1 MEKSIM
7 ARILTDPFEVA
18 AGSQSGWS
26 IGTNSAIVTSPVRT
40 WKTFGGSYCLRS
52 STGTAGADSI
62 SPSFLDHRHLFGK
75 VGVRCGEVGSNS
87 EVLFFNAAGS
97 STAFSVQSINTGVW
111 KAYRGTTE
119 IAASIVA
126 PLINVWYLLEFEVFL
141 HDTLGVFKVWIDNEL
156 IIDFSGDTYNGTVDA
171 GKLQLGGDNTPYYDD
186 IAVNSI
192 TMRYDTEASGPFTL
206 GETITGGTSGA
217 TADIT
222 ILQDDGTTGV
232 LTLHGWD
239 GTAFTDGETIT
250 GGASSTTA
258 QVDAPNVAF
267 INGFE
272 PNSGRIG
279 NEFIT
284 AIAPNANGTNSG
296 LTGSDGNSTDNYL
309 LVDERV
315 TTGSPA
321 TYVDATVAAQKD
333 TYKYDVSGSLPSA
346 VTEITFLGTATYAQ
360 SSLTGID
367 GYNTVVRV
375 GGVDN
380 DGPREGLSASF
391 ALAVNPIPLD
401 VTIATASDQSW
412 LLATITD
419 AAFEAGTKFVA

>member
-1 MEKSIM
+1 MEESIM
-7 ARILTDPFEVA
+7 ARILNDPFELA
-18 AGSQSGWS
+18 DKAYTGWDVGPNTS
-26 IGTNSAIVTSPVRT
+26 IVTSPVRA
-40 WKTFGGSYCLRS
+40 WKTFGGARCLRGGAGG
-52 STGTAGADSI
+52 TGGTTN
-62 SPSFLDHRHLFGK
+62 SPSFLDHRHLFCK
-75 VGVRCGEVGSNS
+75 VGVRCGESGSDI
-87 EVLFFNAAGS
+87 EVRFIDATGVSIAC
-97 STAFSVQSINTGVW
+97 SVESANLGVW

-119 IAASIVA
+119 IAASVVN
-126 PLINVWYLLEFEVFL
+126 PLINTWYLLEYEVFL
-141 HDTLGVFKVWIDNEL
+141 HDTLGVFKVWVDDVL

-171 GKLQLGGDNTPYYDD
+171 GRLQLAGDNTPHWDD

-192 TMRYDTEASGPFTL
+192 TMRYDTEASGPFTV

-250 GGASSTTA
+250 GGTSSTTA
-258 QVDAPNVAF
+258 QVDAPNAAF
-267 INGFE
+267 VNGFE

-279 NEFIT
+279 NEFIV
-284 AIAPNANGTNSG
+284 AVPPNANGTNSA

-315 TTGSPA
+315 TAVPVD
-321 TYVDATVAAQKD
+321 YVDATAAGQKD
-333 TYKYDVSGSLPSA
+333 TYKGDITGSLPTAVSA
-346 VTEITFLGTATYAQ
+346 ITFLGTATYAQ

-367 GYNTVVRV
+367 GLNTVVRI
-375 GGVDN
+375 GGTDYDGDRVALGAGYALTINTIQVD
-380 DGPREGLSASF
+380 PAIST
-391 ALAVNPIPLD
+391 AL
-401 VTIATASDQSW
+401 DQSW

-419 AAFEAGTKFVA
+419 STFEFGTKFTA